1 MKKICILLTVA
12 LLGVMSAQAQSST
25 LKSVLGAL
33 SSAASST
40 TTTSTSSSSSTTS
53 GLSSLL
59 GGVLS
64 NVLSTDK
71 VSTDDMVG
79 TWTYS
84 SPAVKFE
91 SENLLLKAGGTAAS
105 TTVQN
110 KLAKYYKTLG
120 FTSMTLTVTSDK
132 QFTLKTKRL
141 SLSGTLEQGTNDGEI
156 IFNFTALGTVPVG
169 SYTAHVSISGSTMS
183 FTFDASKMMALI
195 NTVSTYAGNSTLS
208 TLNTLLQ
215 QYDGMKVGF
224 TMKKK

>member
-1 MKKICILLTVA
+1 LTVA

-132 QFTLKTKRL
+132 QFTLSRAQT
-141 SLSGTLEQGTNDGEI
+141 
-156 IFNFTALGTVPVG
+156 TAK
-169 SYTAHVSISGSTMS
+169 SSSTS
-183 FTFDASKMMALI
+183 PRSA
-195 NTVSTYAGNSTLS
+195 
-208 TLNTLLQ
+208 Q
-215 QYDGMKVGF
+215 CP
-224 TMKKK
+224 

>member
-1 MKKICILLTVA
+1 
-12 LLGVMSAQAQSST
+12 
-25 LKSVLGAL
+25 
-33 SSAASST
+33 
-40 TTTSTSSSSSTTS
+40 
-53 GLSSLL
+53 LSSLL

-120 FTSMTLTVTSDK
+120 FTNMTLTVTSDK
-132 QFTLKTKRL
+132 QFTLKSKRL

-156 IFNFTALGTVPVG
+156 IFNFTALSTVPVG
-169 SYTAHVSISGSTMS
+169 SYTANVSISGSTMS
-183 FTFDASKMMALI
+183 FTFDASKLMTLV

-224 TMKKK
+224 TMNKK